1 MLLERTRAL
10 ILTHSVCCND
20 GEAVMVA
27 RTKMLKAPVAKRV
40 AAREEN
46 ASTAA
51 TDSKLQGAC
60 GLRWMWKGLS

>member
-1 MLLERTRAL
+1 
-10 ILTHSVCCND
+10 
-20 GEAVMVA
+20 MVA